1 MTGMAAVVRLMTE
14 ADLPLGWH
22 LCRAA
27 QWNQTENDWRR
38 FLRLAPT
45 GCCVAEVNGQGVGT
59 AAAFRFGAIAWIA
72 MVLVDPECRGQ
83 GVGTTLLTHVLRALD
98 DSGCF
103 SVRLDATDLGRPLYE
118 KLGFVSQFTLARY
131 EGVPKVIRRPGARK
145 TERVS
150 DTFFEDPSGDW
161 ARVLALDAAVTGTD
175 RRALLAALRDEPG
188 AWWQVGEG
196 GFVATRPGVNA
207 VQIGPCL
214 GDEHCGAALLT
225 AALAQHRGRRVFVD
239 VPVDHAGAVAVVRD
253 AGLVEQRRFTRM
265 TRGKM
270 VLEQV
275 PQLWASSG
283 PEKG

>member
-1 MTGMAAVVRLMTE
+1 MTE
-14 ADLPLGWH
+14 TDLPLGWH

-27 QWNQTENDWRR
+27 KWNQTENDWRR
-38 FLRLAPT
+38 FLRLAPR
-45 GCCVAEVNGQGVGT
+45 GCYVAQVDGRGVGT
-59 AAAFRFGAIAWIA
+59 AAAFRFGDIAWIA

-83 GVGTTLLTHVLRALD
+83 GVGTTLLTHVLRELD
-98 DSGCF
+98 ENGCV
-103 SVRLDATDLGRPLYE
+103 SVRLDATELGRPLYE

-131 EGVPKVIRRPGARK
+131 EGVPTVSSRPSVRAAEK
-145 TERVS
+145 AAAERVS
-150 DTFFEDPSGDW
+150 DTFIGDTSGGW
-161 ARVLALDAAVTGTD
+161 SRVLARDAAVTGTD
-175 RRALLAALRDEPG
+175 RRLLLAALRDEPR
-188 AWWQVGEG
+188 AWWRVDEH

-214 GDEHCGAALLT
+214 ADEQCGAALLT
-225 AALAQHRGRRVFVD
+225 AALAQHQGQRVFVD

-265 TRGKM
+265 SRGKM

-275 PQLWASSG
+275 AQLWASSG